1 MCSPLVARGIQAP
14 VLRPRTRV
22 RAAMFIYHVV
32 CVVPDH
38 LPGMPGIYMFIGVL
52 SQVSD
57 ALEGSAETSVAEV
70 LPTQVQV

>member
-1 MCSPLVARGIQAP
+1 
-14 VLRPRTRV
+14 
-22 RAAMFIYHVV
+22 MFIYHVV